1 MLQNI
6 FTYLF
11 NNGLR
16 VSVVILI
23 VFVVRLFFR
32 NVPKKYSY
40 ILWMIVGIYLLCPVR
55 VSSPIS
61 IYNLVNNTSD
71 MAAKNCF
78 LSANLNFW
86 GNKAEKIKN
95 NNSDRKSNIR
105 TDKKSSIESNNN
117 NVEKSNLK
125 NEKDDAEKSSLKNE
139 KDDAEKISLKSEQNN
154 NKKSNLKSNEVSNSN
169 KSYDISV
176 MTDISNKQTM
186 AVWKNFITRDFMLSA
201 VSYIWLFGCIFLIAW
216 NMFWFW
222 RIKKNISM
230 AIRWKD
236 NIYECDNISTPFVL
250 GIVKAKIYIPFH
262 LGKKEREYILLHEY
276 YHIQRKDQFIKLC
289 AYLLC
294 IIYWF
299 HPLVW
304 FSYFAMIRDME
315 MSCDEYVLKH
325 SANDIRTDYS
335 TLLLDFATKTQAF
348 SAGLLA
354 FGESDTR
361 RRVKNIMKFT
371 TRKKW
376 VGIVAAVVII
386 ITGISCLTNAVNNT
400 ETRSNKI
407 AGTSA
412 VKKSKSVSDNKHV
425 IKVGTKNSIPIEAIP
440 ENVESAAI
448 PILKKI
454 EQTFPKEVYQEI
466 LHKGQIH
473 LKKYKSG
480 EIVCSITNKNIDD
493 TIYLDLYFDGN
504 GVLTNML
511 NYCKVKKVQN
521 ISKRAEVNKV
531 VNFAKTF
538 LNTEVTYSKK
548 KKNNSTDG
556 VTITEG
562 KLPELY
568 QNSNCLSGYK
578 DSLGNIYFYNRD
590 RGMIISF
597 YMDE

>member
-1 MLQNI
+1 VLQNI

-40 ILWMIVGIYLLCPVR
+40 ILWMIVGIYLLCPVM

-125 NEKDDAEKSSLKNE
+125 
-139 KDDAEKISLKSEQNN
+139 
-154 NKKSNLKSNEVSNSN
+154 SNEVSNSN
-169 KSYDISV
+169 KSYDISA

-201 VSYIWLFGCIFLIAW
+201 VSYIWFFGCIFLIAW

-304 FSYFAMIRDME
+304 ISYFAMIRDME

-325 SANDIRTDYS
+325 SANDIRADYS

-371 TRKKW
+371 IRKKW

-511 NYCKVKKVQN
+511 NYCKVKKLQN

>member
-1 MLQNI
+1 
-6 FTYLF
+6 
-11 NNGLR
+11 
-16 VSVVILI
+16 
-23 VFVVRLFFR
+23 
-32 NVPKKYSY
+32 
-40 ILWMIVGIYLLCPVR
+40 
-55 VSSPIS
+55 
-61 IYNLVNNTSD
+61 
-71 MAAKNCF
+71 
-78 LSANLNFW
+78 
-86 GNKAEKIKN
+86 
-95 NNSDRKSNIR
+95 
-105 TDKKSSIESNNN
+105 
-117 NVEKSNLK
+117 
-125 NEKDDAEKSSLKNE
+125 
-139 KDDAEKISLKSEQNN
+139 
-154 NKKSNLKSNEVSNSN
+154 
-169 KSYDISV
+169 
-176 MTDISNKQTM
+176 MTDISNKQAM

-201 VSYIWLFGCIFLIAW
+201 VSYIWFFGCIFLIAW
-216 NMFWFW
+216 NMFCFW

-304 FSYFAMIRDME
+304 ISYFAMIRDME

-325 SANDIRTDYS
+325 SANDIRADYS

-440 ENVESAAI
+440 ENVESVAM

>member
-125 NEKDDAEKSSLKNE
+125 
-139 KDDAEKISLKSEQNN
+139 
-154 NKKSNLKSNEVSNSN
+154 SNEVSNSN
-169 KSYDISV
+169 KSYDISA

-304 FSYFAMIRDME
+304 ISYFAMIRDME

-325 SANDIRTDYS
+325 SANDIRADYS

-480 EIVCSITNKNIDD
+480 EIACSITNKNIDD
-493 TIYLDLYFDGN
+493 TIYLHLYFDGN

>member
-71 MAAKNCF
+71 MAAKNYF
-78 LSANLNFW
+78 LSANTNFW
-86 GNKAEKIKN
+86 GNKTEKIKN
-95 NNSDRKSNIR
+95 NNSDGESSIR
-105 TDKKSSIESNNN
+105 TDKKSNIESNNN
-117 NVEKSNLK
+117 NAEKSNLK
-125 NEKDDAEKSSLKNE
+125 NEKDDAEKSSLK
-139 KDDAEKISLKSEQNN
+139 SEENN
-154 NKKSNLKSNEVSNSN
+154 NKKSNLKNNEGSKGGNSLVFLN
-169 KSYDISV
+169 IIN
-176 MTDISNKQTM
+176 ISNRQNIT
-186 AVWKNFITRDFMLSA
+186 AGNNFITWGFMLTA
-201 VSYIWLFGCIFLIAW
+201 VSYIWLFGCIFMLAW

-262 LGKKEREYILLHEY
+262 LGEKEREYILLHEY
-276 YHIQRKDQFIKLC
+276 YHIQRKDQLIKLC

-304 FSYFAMIRDME
+304 ISYFAMIRDME

-325 SANDIRTDYS
+325 SANDIRADYS

-400 ETRSNKI
+400 ETQSNII

-412 VKKSKSVSDNKHV
+412 VKTNKSVLDNKHV
-425 IKVGTKNSIPIEAIP
+425 IKVGTNNGIPIEAIP
-440 ENVESAAI
+440 ENVESETI

-480 EIVCSITNKNIDD
+480 DIVCSITNKNIDD

-511 NYCKVKKVQN
+511 NYCKVKKVEN

-548 KKNNSTDG
+548 KKNYSTDG

>member
-11 NNGLR
+11 NNGLW

-61 IYNLVNNTSD
+61 VYNLVNNTSD
-71 MAAKNCF
+71 MAAKNYF

-125 NEKDDAEKSSLKNE
+125 NEKDDAEKSSLKFN
-139 KDDAEKISLKSEQNN
+139 KKINKTN

-169 KSYDISV
+169 KSYDISA

-304 FSYFAMIRDME
+304 ISYFAMIRDME

-325 SANDIRTDYS
+325 SANDIRADYS

-371 TRKKW
+371 TRK
-376 VGIVAAVVII
+376 
-386 ITGISCLTNAVNNT
+386 
-400 ETRSNKI
+400 
-407 AGTSA
+407 
-412 VKKSKSVSDNKHV
+412 
-425 IKVGTKNSIPIEAIP
+425 
-440 ENVESAAI
+440 
-448 PILKKI
+448 
-454 EQTFPKEVYQEI
+454 
-466 LHKGQIH
+466 
-473 LKKYKSG
+473 
-480 EIVCSITNKNIDD
+480 
-493 TIYLDLYFDGN
+493 N
-504 GVLTNML
+504 GL
-511 NYCKVKKVQN
+511 
-521 ISKRAEVNKV
+521 
-531 VNFAKTF
+531 
-538 LNTEVTYSKK
+538 
-548 KKNNSTDG
+548 
-556 VTITEG
+556 
-562 KLPELY
+562 ELLR
-568 QNSNCLSGYK
+568 QL
-578 DSLGNIYFYNRD
+578 
-590 RGMIISF
+590 
-597 YMDE
+597 

>member
-40 ILWMIVGIYLLCPVR
+40 ILWMIVGIYLLCPVM

-125 NEKDDAEKSSLKNE
+125 
-139 KDDAEKISLKSEQNN
+139 
-154 NKKSNLKSNEVSNSN
+154 SNEVSNSN
-169 KSYDISV
+169 KSYDISA

-304 FSYFAMIRDME
+304 ISYFAMIRDME

-325 SANDIRTDYS
+325 SANDIRADYS

-480 EIVCSITNKNIDD
+480 EIACSITNKNIDD

>member
-11 NNGLR
+11 NNGLC

-23 VFVVRLFFR
+23 VFVVRLFFC

-71 MAAKNCF
+71 MAAKNYF
-78 LSANLNFW
+78 LSANTNFW
-86 GNKAEKIKN
+86 GNKTEKIKN
-95 NNSDRKSNIR
+95 NNSDGESSIR
-105 TDKKSSIESNNN
+105 TDKKSNIESNNN
-117 NVEKSNLK
+117 NAEKSNLK
-125 NEKDDAEKSSLKNE
+125 NEKDDAEKSSLK
-139 KDDAEKISLKSEQNN
+139 SEENN
-154 NKKSNLKSNEVSNSN
+154 NKKSNLKNNEGSKGGNSLVFLN
-169 KSYDISV
+169 IIN
-176 MTDISNKQTM
+176 ISNRQNTT
-186 AVWKNFITRDFMLSA
+186 AGNNFITRDFMLSA

-262 LGKKEREYILLHEY
+262 LGEKEREYILLHEY
-276 YHIQRKDQFIKLC
+276 YHIQRKDQLIKLC

-304 FSYFAMIRDME
+304 ISYFAMIRDME

-325 SANDIRTDYS
+325 SANDIRADYS

-407 AGTSA
+407 ADTSA

>member
-40 ILWMIVGIYLLCPVR
+40 ILWMIVGIYLLCPVM

-125 NEKDDAEKSSLKNE
+125 
-139 KDDAEKISLKSEQNN
+139 
-154 NKKSNLKSNEVSNSN
+154 SNEVSNSN
-169 KSYDISV
+169 KSYDISA

-201 VSYIWLFGCIFLIAW
+201 VSYIWFFGCIFLIAW

-236 NIYECDNISTPFVL
+236 NIYECNNISTPFVL

-304 FSYFAMIRDME
+304 ISYFAMIRDME

-325 SANDIRTDYS
+325 SANDIRADYS

-371 TRKKW
+371 IRKKW

-511 NYCKVKKVQN
+511 NYCKVKKLQN

>member
-11 NNGLR
+11 NNGLC

-71 MAAKNCF
+71 MAAKNYF
-78 LSANLNFW
+78 LSANTNFW
-86 GNKAEKIKN
+86 GNKTEKIKN
-95 NNSDRKSNIR
+95 NNSDGESSIK
-105 TDKKSSIESNNN
+105 TDKKSNIESNNN
-117 NVEKSNLK
+117 NAEKSNLK
-125 NEKDDAEKSSLKNE
+125 NEKDDAEKSSLK
-139 KDDAEKISLKSEQNN
+139 SEENN
-154 NKKSNLKSNEVSNSN
+154 NKKSNLKNNEGSKGGNSLVFLN
-169 KSYDISV
+169 IIN
-176 MTDISNKQTM
+176 ISNRQNIT
-186 AVWKNFITRDFMLSA
+186 AGNNFITWGFMLTA
-201 VSYIWLFGCIFLIAW
+201 VSYIWLFGCIFMLAW

-262 LGKKEREYILLHEY
+262 LGEKEREYILLHEY
-276 YHIQRKDQFIKLC
+276 YHIQRKDQLIKLC

-325 SANDIRTDYS
+325 SANDIRADYS

-412 VKKSKSVSDNKHV
+412 VKKSKSVSDNKHM